1 MVLFEN
7 CKDVAIVSLF
17 KSKNETKE
25 EVLNKI

>member
-7 CKDVAIVSLF
+7 FKDIAIDSLF

-25 EVLNKI
+25 